1 MSKYVVVSEKQKPLI
16 NRMATSFVFTLL
28 IGYLFF
34 FAQIILSNFDIYV
47 LEIDSQISYYAFY
60 LLVPVIASVPF
71 IISLSQVKQIYFDL
85 ENDLY
90 CEGLLFGLLKFRKKW
105 KVLPKISYVSTF
117 YQASDN
123 DFEVVLWS
131 DTNMNID
138 IFKSYDWVEIFYL
151 GYKVAKELDVDMY
164 DAIDRN
170 NKYWVDLSKP
180 IQELLN
186 DVS

>member
-1 MSKYVVVSEKQKPLI
+1 MNKYVVVSEKQKPLI
-16 NRMATSFVFTLL
+16 NRIATSFVFTLL

-34 FAQIILSNFDIYV
+34 FAQIILSSFDIHFLNV
-47 LEIDSQISYYAFY
+47 SPKISYYAFY
-60 LLVPVIASVPF
+60 LLVPVIASTPYM
-71 IISLSQVKQIYFDL
+71 ISLSQVKQIYFDL
-85 ENDLY
+85 ENELY
-90 CEGLLFGLLKFRKKW
+90 CEGLVFGLVKFRKKW

-131 DTNMNID
+131 DDNRNID

-151 GYKVAKELDVDMY
+151 GYKVAKELKVEMY

-170 NKYWVDLSKP
+170 NKYWVDLNKP

-186 DVS
+186 NVP

>member
-71 IISLSQVKQIYFDL
+71 IISLSQVKQIYFD
-85 ENDLY
+85 
-90 CEGLLFGLLKFRKKW
+90 
-105 KVLPKISYVSTF
+105 
-117 YQASDN
+117 
-123 DFEVVLWS
+123 
-131 DTNMNID
+131 
-138 IFKSYDWVEIFYL
+138 
-151 GYKVAKELDVDMY
+151 
-164 DAIDRN
+164 
-170 NKYWVDLSKP
+170 
-180 IQELLN
+180 
-186 DVS
+186 